1 MEQIFSVD
9 HVSFSYHT
17 MQGEIPALS
26 DITFSVNAG
35 DFLAIVGPSGC
46 GKSTLLNLLAG
57 LLEPEAGNIWLFG
70 APFTPKAAL
79 SYRIHAPK

>member
-1 MEQIFSVD
+1 MHCVEQIFSVD

-57 LLEPEAGNIWLFG
+57 LL
-70 APFTPKAAL
+70 
-79 SYRIHAPK
+79 